1 MASRWRLGAALRRGP
16 GNCVVCGDWSSGG
29 VCPSCL
35 GRFAPPS
42 VRCPGCALPW
52 SYGHRAGRCAG
63 CLRDP
68 PPWRS
73 ARCAVDYVFP
83 WDGLVQAFK
92 FAGRQELA
100 GLLADAMER
109 EVRRAEAAQDIEWI
123 LPVPLSD
130 ARLSQRGYDQ
140 AWELARVLGKALHIR
155 CAPRALRRPVDTIAQ
170 STLDRP
176 ARTINLRGAF
186 AVDPAWRDTLARR
199 RIALVDD
206 VMTTGAS
213 FRAATNALIDAGAQS
228 VDVWCVARTP

>member
-1 MASRWRLGAALRRGP
+1 M
-16 GNCVVCGDWSSGG
+16 
-29 VCPSCL
+29 CPSCL

-42 VRCPGCALPW
+42 ARCPGCALPW
-52 SYGHRAGRCAG
+52 SDGHRVGLCAG
-63 CLRDP
+63 CLRDK

-73 ARCAVDYVFP
+73 AMCAVDYAFP

-109 EVRRAEAAQDIEWI
+109 EVRRAEAARDIEWI

-130 ARLSQRGYDQ
+130 ARLSRRGYDQ
-140 AWELARVLGKALHIR
+140 AWELARVLGKALRIR
-155 CAPRALRRPVDTIAQ
+155 CAARALRRPVDTVAQ

-176 ARTINLRGAF
+176 ARSINLRGAF
-186 AVDPAWRDTLARR
+186 AVDPDWRDTLAGR

-213 FRAATNALIDAGAQS
+213 FRAATNALIDAGVRS
-228 VDVWCVARTP
+228 VDVWCVARTA